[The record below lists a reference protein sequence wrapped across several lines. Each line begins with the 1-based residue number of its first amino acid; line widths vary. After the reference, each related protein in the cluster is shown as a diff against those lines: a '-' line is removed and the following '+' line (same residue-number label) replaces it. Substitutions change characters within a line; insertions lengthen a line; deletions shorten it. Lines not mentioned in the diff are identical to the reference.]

1 MTITTDRPRL
11 RGRPGRS
18 GRAGRSDRAGE
29 ARTAYVLL
37 LPAIIVLVAL
47 VLVPIL
53 WNVLIGLQ
61 RVRLLDLRRF
71 GPLSFLENGLT
82 LDNFALVLGQDG
94 MWLTVLRTVVYAL
107 LGTGFS
113 IALGLWAALA
123 MRKPFRGRGVVRALL
138 LLPYVT
144 PVIAAT
150 FTWKTMLSPQYG
162 VVNAWGDALFGM
174 PRTDFLGQPSVPIDV
189 FGWHGSFPLS
199 FAVVIAFEAWRYFPF
214 AYIFLQARMQAIPGD
229 LYEAARV
236 DGATVGQQFRH
247 VTLPALTGVLTLLFL
262 LRFIWNFNDFTN
274 IYLLTGGQSGTQVIA
289 IQIYEWLIARN
300 NPGAAAALS
309 LLLACVLVISL
320 VIYFR
325 FFAPKEDR

>member
-1 MTITTDRPRL
+1 MTITTDRPR
-11 RGRPGRS
+11 RRVRSGPGGAGRP
-18 GRAGRSDRAGE
+18 DRAGE
-29 ARTAYVLL
+29 ARTAYTLL
-37 LPAIIVLVAL
+37 LPAIVVLVAL

-61 RVRLLDLRRF
+61 HVRLLDLRRF

-94 MWLTVLRTVVYAL
+94 MWVTVLRTVVYAV

-123 MRKPFRGRGVVRALL
+123 MRKPFRGRAVVRALL

-174 PRTDFLGQPSVPIDV
+174 PRTDFLGQPSIPVGV
-189 FGWHGSFPLS
+189 FGWQGSFPLS

-236 DGATVGQQFRH
+236 DGASVAQQFRH

-274 IYLLTGGQSGTQVIA
+274 IYLLTGGQAGTQVIA

-309 LLLACVLVISL
+309 LLLACVLVVSL

-325 FFAPKEDR
+325 FFARKEEV

>member
-1 MTITTDRPRL
+1 MTAPATPTTGGLL
-11 RGRPGRS
+11 RTERS
-18 GRAGRSDRAGE
+18 RE
-29 ARTAYVLL
+29 ARTAYTLL

-47 VLVPIL
+47 VFIPIL

-61 RVRLLDLRRF
+61 HLRLLDLRSF

-82 LDNFALVLGQDG
+82 FDNFALVLSQGDF
-94 MWLTVLRTVVYAL
+94 WVTVLRTVVYAT
-107 LGTGFS
+107 LGAGFS

-123 MRKPFRGRGVVRALL
+123 MSKPFRGRGIVRALL

-162 VVNAWGDALFGM
+162 ALNAWGSALFGM
-174 PRTDFLGQPSVPIDV
+174 PRTDFLGQGSLPFDV
-189 FGWHGSFPLS
+189 LGVQGRFPLS
-199 FAVVIAFEAWRYFPF
+199 FAMVIAFEAWRYFPF
-214 AYIFLQARMQAIPGD
+214 AYIFIQARMQAIPGS

-236 DGATVGQQFRH
+236 DGATIRQQFRH
-247 VTLPALTGVLTLLFL
+247 VTLPSLSGVLVLLFL

-274 IYLLTGGQSGTQVIA
+274 IFLLTGGQSGTQVIA
-289 IQIYEWLIARN
+289 VEIYHWLIARN

-309 LLLACVLVISL
+309 LLLAGVLVVAL
-320 VIYFR
+320 AIYFR
-325 FFAPKEDR
+325 FFARKEDM